1 MAFFDSNCS
10 TQTHRLYNNGNS
22 QSRDFGISVLERGH
36 HMDAAIMKELQKI
49 TPEEQL
55 YLDKKMTLASD
66 DIYFPR
72 SSNKIESHRFLEDEK
87 LLTVRPHT
95 RFVDFEPHSHN
106 YIEMMYVCKGSVTH
120 TIGDTE
126 IVLRKGDFLVMNQ
139 HVEHGIKAAGYDD
152 VAINFIARQE
162 FFDIP
167 HRMVG
172 TGNAISEF
180 LLGILRTKDSVAHY
194 LHFQLNEDRYIE
206 NLVEGIIAS
215 IVYESDVD
223 EVINQYMMGIV
234 FLHLLRHVDGLTGN
248 SSMDYHELLVQS
260 VLRYIDTRY
269 QTAQLA
275 RFADETHQNVSVL
288 SRLIRQKTG
297 TTFQELLKRKR
308 LQKAVQLLVESDLS
322 IEEISANVGYED
334 PGHFFREFKKKYG
347 TTPRKFRL
355 AQKNN
360 ESIPI

>member
-1 MAFFDSNCS
+1 
-10 TQTHRLYNNGNS
+10 
-22 QSRDFGISVLERGH
+22 
-36 HMDAAIMKELQKI
+36 MDAAIMKELQTI
-49 TPEEQL
+49 TSEEQL

-66 DIYFPR
+66 EIYFSK
-72 SSNKIESHRFLEDEK
+72 SSNKIESYRFLENQK
-87 LLTVRPHT
+87 LLTVRSHT

-106 YIEMMYVCKGSVTH
+106 YIEMMYVCSGSITH
-120 TIGDTE
+120 IIQGTE
-126 IVLRKGDFLVMNQ
+126 VVLKKGDFLVMNQ

-167 HRMVG
+167 QSMVG
-172 TGNAISEF
+172 SGNAISEF
-180 LLGILRTKDSVAHY
+180 LLGILRTRDSVPHY

-206 NLVEGIIAS
+206 NLIENIIAS
-215 IVYESDVD
+215 IVFQRDFD
-223 EVINQYMMGIV
+223 EKINQYMMGIV
-234 FLHLLRHVDGLTGN
+234 FLHLLRHVEGLTKN

-275 RFADETHQNVSVL
+275 QFADEAHQNVSVL

-308 LQKAVQLLVESDLS
+308 LQKSVQLLVESDLS
-322 IEEISANVGYED
+322 IEEVSANVGYED

-347 TTPRKFRL
+347 TTPRKFRI
-355 AQKNN
+355 AQKNSA
-360 ESIPI
+360 SIPI